1 MACPG
6 TYKPRAALARC
17 VSCSPHS
24 SSELSFSES
33 KSSLWLL
40 NSSELPEGRMGAQQ
54 NDCKLVMC
62 SRNPALLMLPQ
73 AGRLQAQG
81 TFPSGQIPVPLAT
94 LRDTNLREMHSAAS
108 PGGLGDT
115 AQLLGASPARWL
127 RGGAVDWD
135 ERGELRG
142 QPYCQ
147 PRAPRGTNPKCKHFT
162 MLPSTATSPAGPTG
176 CARGQGHPAGTAVPV
191 QGLFAPNYSLTLLL
205 ASSQVWCSEHGT
217 SPRATSQRFGSTKI
231 PAAGKSSNL
240 RQLSCSPHASRKAAV
255 RWEAGKGMCCP
266 CRSLGISPNAVG
278 MRLCH
283 GESPTRP
290 ATASQPSAST
300 AGLAE
305 TSGKHRYG

>member
-1 MACPG
+1 MQQEPSLADAAPG
-6 TYKPRAALARC
+6 WKAAGTGHFPFWANP
-17 VSCSPHS
+17 SPFGNPQRH
-24 SSELSFSES
+24 
-33 KSSLWLL
+33 KS
-40 NSSELPEGRMGAQQ
+40 A
-54 NDCKLVMC
+54 K
-62 SRNPALLMLPQ
+62 
-73 AGRLQAQG
+73 
-81 TFPSGQIPVPLAT
+81 
-94 LRDTNLREMHSAAS
+94 MHSAAS
-108 PGGLGDT
+108 PGGWRDT
-115 AQLLGASPARWL
+115 AQLLGASPARWFC
-127 RGGAVDWD
+127 GGAVDWD

-191 QGLFAPNYSLTLLL
+191 QGLFAPNYSLMLLL
-205 ASSQVWCSEHGT
+205 AGSQVWCSEHGT
-217 SPRATSQRFGSTKI
+217 SPRAASQRFGSTKI

>member
-1 MACPG
+1 MKCIQLPAQEAWGIQPSSWVPPQRSG
-6 TYKPRAALARC
+6 FTVGLLAGK
-17 VSCSPHS
+17 
-24 SSELSFSES
+24 E
-33 KSSLWLL
+33 
-40 NSSELPEGRMGAQQ
+40 
-54 NDCKLVMC
+54 
-62 SRNPALLMLPQ
+62 
-73 AGRLQAQG
+73 
-81 TFPSGQIPVPLAT
+81 
-94 LRDTNLREMHSAAS
+94 
-108 PGGLGDT
+108 
-115 AQLLGASPARWL
+115 GASCEGSPATP
-127 RGGAVDWD
+127 G
-135 ERGELRG
+135 
-142 QPYCQ
+142 
-147 PRAPRGTNPKCKHFT
+147 GTNPKCKHFT

-240 RQLSCSPHASRKAAV
+240 RQLSRSPHASRKAAV

-305 TSGKHRYG
+305 TSGKHGYG